1 MSSKPEIL
9 YNYLCNIEAQLQGN
23 DEVDM
28 NIVNNQDINIKIG
41 LLLNKVLKT
50 YDTELKINLIETME
64 KILKS

>member
-1 MSSKPEIL
+1 MSSKSEIL

-23 DEVDM
+23 DNVDT
-28 NIVNNQDINIKIG
+28 NIFNNQDINIKIG

-50 YDTELKINLIETME
+50 YDIELKINLIETIE